1 LETLQDPLRNKQLGL
16 QMESLAEITESVLL
30 QAVAVPDRQLKA
42 KYLYSLKV
50 LLTSYFNWYTLF
62 MKTTILL
69 LLTQFLEKVNRRYYA
84 LTLLEKMEENMEESI
99 LKIQWT
105 LASAIKIWHKAIN
118 AETGEHEEESIIKQP
133 RMYTLDILRKVQHRG
148 NNWLFTKFN
157 IEQVAKVGRQTAMP
171 QRQSAWLVIP
181 GELVDKHELLQ
192 TLIDA
197 GKQMNIF
204 EKMTIGLMT
213 IPEMVRTRYGNWQK
227 ALLEEKR
234 VIEASRE
241 MLVNA
246 WKKNQLASGKEVSYE

>member
-1 LETLQDPLRNKQLGL
+1 
-16 QMESLAEITESVLL
+16 
-30 QAVAVPDRQLKA
+30 
-42 KYLYSLKV
+42 
-50 LLTSYFNWYTLF
+50 
-62 MKTTILL
+62 
-69 LLTQFLEKVNRRYYA
+69 
-84 LTLLEKMEENMEESI
+84 
-99 LKIQWT
+99 
-105 LASAIKIWHKAIN
+105 
-118 AETGEHEEESIIKQP
+118 
-133 RMYTLDILRKVQHRG
+133 
-148 NNWLFTKFN
+148 
-157 IEQVAKVGRQTAMP
+157 
-171 QRQSAWLVIP
+171 
-181 GELVDKHELLQ
+181 VDKHELLQ